1 MKRALPA
8 LLLVAYSA
16 AIAQQPNPL
25 ATRSGLEVG
34 AQVAGYE
41 YLEPD
46 IAKLSGNR
54 LGIVGNGTLENEW
67 GDFARIELRES
78 FGRLKYEGSGSK
90 TGVPDLILEARV
102 LVGRD
107 WIGSSASLTTYLGL
121 GYRYLFDDLRGNS
134 STGAAGY
141 RRYSNYLY
149 APVGFTTRFRLGDGW
164 VLAPTLEADV
174 FLLGKQISKLSDTGI
189 AGLIDVTNTQHSG
202 RGHRVSLMLERDR
215 WAFGAWTHYWHIAKS
230 DVQSAGVAGGNAITG
245 VEPENYTR
253 ESGVE
258 LRYRF

>member
-1 MKRALPA
+1 MSLRTLPGIA
-8 LLLVAYSA
+8 AVLLAASSA
-16 AIAQQPNPL
+16 AIAQQPDPL

-54 LGIVGNGTLENEW
+54 LGVVGTGTLT
-67 GDFARIELRES
+67 GDSGIFGKIDLRES
-78 FGRLKYEGSGSK
+78 YGRLKYEGSGTM
-90 TGVPDLILEARV
+90 TGVPDLIIEARA
-102 LVGRD
+102 LVGLD
-107 WIGSSASLTTYLGL
+107 WIGASVSLSPYLGL

-134 STGAAGY
+134 STGFAGY
-141 RRYSNYLY
+141 RRLSNYLY
-149 APVGFTTRFRLGDGW
+149 APVGFTTRFRLGEGW

-174 FLLGKQISKLSDTGI
+174 FLVGKQISKLSDTGI

-202 RGHRVSLMLERDR
+202 RGHRASLMLEKDR
-215 WAFGAWTHYWHIAKS
+215 WVFGAWTQYWHIDKS
-230 DVQSAGVAGGNAITG
+230 DVQSTG
-245 VEPENYTR
+245 VGPGFEPENTTR
-253 ESGVE
+253 ESGLE